1 MLASF
6 SSKRFSGLRPMSL
19 MARLRRRGVS
29 SVEFAFVAPI
39 FFLMLLGLIELS
51 RGLMVKHMLLNAA
64 RQGCRIGVLEGK
76 GNSDINAAVS
86 AALAPIGI
94 SSDTV
99 VVEVN
104 DGVGDALTAS
114 ADSEVTVIVS
124 VPVSAVTWVP
134 GGKYLSGTLSGQF
147 TMRKE

>member
-6 SSKRFSGLRPMSL
+6 SSKRFSGVRQVSL
-19 MARLRRRGVS
+19 AARLRRRAVS

-76 GNSDINAAVS
+76 GNSDINTAVT

-94 SSDTV
+94 TSDTV

-104 DGVGDALTAS
+104 DGIGDALTAS